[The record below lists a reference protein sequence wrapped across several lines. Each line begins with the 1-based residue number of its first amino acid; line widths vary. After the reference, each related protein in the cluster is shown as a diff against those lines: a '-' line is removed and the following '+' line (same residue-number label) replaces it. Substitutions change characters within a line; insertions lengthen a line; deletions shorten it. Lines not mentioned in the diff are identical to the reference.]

1 MSFTALM
8 VKALALDEAGPALAE
23 RVALSEELSMLA
35 ERAVASMARAALL
48 VTEEIEPAYGRE
60 VAERVFE
67 VLGFSYAEGRKL
79 SGLLERMASLSAR
92 EREAALKATARATL
106 KLLGLEGVAHGNRR

>member
-1 MSFTALM
+1 MSFTVLM
-8 VKALALDEAGPALAE
+8 AKAMALDEAGPALAE

-67 VLGFSYAEGRKL
+67 ALGLSYAEGRRL
-79 SGLLERMASLSAR
+79 AGLLERMASFSVR
-92 EREAALKATARATL
+92 EREAALKVSARATL
-106 KLLGLEGVAHGNRR
+106 KLLGLEGVGHGNRR